1 MNLFL
6 KTILFAYFAYNP
18 VKGDSRLVGGSVVSS
33 DLGRFHAS
41 LQNVSGH
48 HVCGGAIVSNR
59 HVVTA
64 AHCVFGAEKQ
74 YIRVIV
80 GTNNLDEG
88 TLQHNVKA
96 IYIHDLYDKDT
107 RQHDIALLKVT
118 DIDIRYSDV
127 IHLDD
132 TPLQENDPIT
142 IFGFGAEKPHGTSTR
157 QMQALNSFVFNQETC
172 RYAMRNSRKVYD
184 SMFCTFTKIGQGT
197 CHGDSGSPLVR
208 GNKLVGIVSW
218 GMPCAIGFPDVHTRI
233 STYVRWIR
241 TMIHYCPAS

>member
-1 MNLFL
+1 
-6 KTILFAYFAYNP
+6 
-18 VKGDSRLVGGSVVSS
+18 
-33 DLGRFHAS
+33 
-41 LQNVSGH
+41 
-48 HVCGGAIVSNR
+48 
-59 HVVTA
+59 
-64 AHCVFGAEKQ
+64 AEKQ

-118 DIDIRYSDV
+118 DIDIRYSD
-127 IHLDD
+127 
-132 TPLQENDPIT
+132 
-142 IFGFGAEKPHGTSTR
+142 PHGTSTR